1 MAGAT
6 KRPTKRPAKRPTK
19 RAAKRLVIVESPA
32 KARTLERYLGKRHY
46 SVQASLGHVRDLPK
60 RQLGVDV
67 EHDFAPK
74 YVIPKDKSKTV
85 TELARAA
92 REASGVYLATDP
104 DREGEAIAWHLLAAI
119 EKRRSAKSR
128 ATRAPLNVQR
138 IVFHEVTKSAV
149 QDAFRHARDIDDDL
163 VQAQQARRVMDRLIG
178 YKLSPLLGAKVRRG
192 LSAGRVQSPALRMV
206 VEREREIEQFVSEE
220 YWTIEALL
228 APASANGTQET
239 SFWAEV
245 IQHRGEKLS
254 IATEAHAQATVNALR
269 GMSFAVQEVRK
280 REQRRQPAAPF
291 TTSTLQQEA
300 GRRLRFAPRRTMR
313 VAQQLYEG
321 LDMGQEGPV
330 GLITYMRT
338 DSTNVAAEALAEA
351 RQVIGE
357 QFGQEF
363 VPDKPRRFRT
373 KAKAAQEAHEAI
385 RPTSAARLPEAV
397 RGHLTQD
404 QYRLYTL
411 IWKRFVA
418 SQMAAAVLDT
428 TRIDIRATPL
438 DSASTNGSAAPGQVY
453 PVPAAPQSGGST
465 RPDDYLLRARGS
477 IVRFPGFLRLYEE
490 SRDENGKAGKA
501 RATGTSGARSSTQA
515 KAAPAKQSI
524 LPPLAAG
531 DPLTLHD
538 LKPEQHFTQPPPRYT
553 EASLIRA
560 MEDVGI
566 GRPSTYAPTVSIIQ
580 ERGYVERRERRLHP
594 TDLGNVV
601 NDLLVEQFPDV
612 VDASF
617 TAKMEDDLDR
627 VAEGDTTWV
636 PVVREFWEPF
646 AKAVA
651 AAEAT
656 LEKVQIEDEPTDEVC
671 PECGK
676 PMVIKHGRY
685 GKFLACTGFPECRH
699 TQPLLTKLGVP
710 CPTCGK
716 DLVVRRSRRGRTF
729 YGCSGYPDCDFAS
742 WQRPVAAPCPQ
753 CGGLQTQSSRDK
765 LTCAACGHTHA
776 PSAAETEAQT
786 EVPVPA

>member
-6 KRPTKRPAKRPTK
+6 KRRTKRPAKRPAKRPTK
-19 RAAKRLVIVESPA
+19 RTAKRLVIVESPA

-60 RQLGVDV
+60 SDLGVDV
-67 EHDFAPK
+67 EQDFAPK
-74 YVIPKDKSKTV
+74 YVIPRDKSKTV
-85 TELARAA
+85 TELARVA
-92 REASGVYLATDP
+92 RQASGVYLATDP
-104 DREGEAIAWHLLAAI
+104 DREGEAIAWHLLEAINKRGGAKALAAGPV
-119 EKRRSAKSR
+119 EGH
-128 ATRAPLNVQR
+128 R
-138 IVFHEVTKSAV
+138 IVFHEVTKTAV
-149 QDAFRHARDIDDDL
+149 QEAIRRAGKIDDDL

-220 YWTIEALL
+220 YWTIDALL

-239 SFWAEV
+239 SFMARV
-245 IQHRGEKLS
+245 IEHRGEKLS
-254 IATEAHAQATVNALR
+254 IGTEAHAQAVVKALR
-269 GMSFAVQEVRK
+269 GMHFAVQDVRK
-280 REQRRQPAAPF
+280 RTVRRQPAAPF

-300 GRRLRFAPRRTMR
+300 GRRLGFAPRRTMR

-321 LDMGQEGPV
+321 LDMGREGRA

-338 DSTNVAAEALAEA
+338 DSTNVAAEALAEV
-351 RQVIGE
+351 RQVIGK
-357 QFGQEF
+357 QFGQKF

-385 RPTSAARLPEAV
+385 RPTLAARLPEAV
-397 RGHLTQD
+397 RTHLTRD

-418 SQMAAAVLDT
+418 SQMATALLDT
-428 TRIDIRATPL
+428 TRIDIRATPPIPV
-438 DSASTNGSAAPGQVY
+438 SANGSIADLQAGPPGG
-453 PVPAAPQSGGST
+453 ASGSGAEQ
-465 RPDDYLLRARGS
+465 DGYLLRASGS
-477 IVRFPGFLRLYEE
+477 VVRFPGFLRLYEE
-490 SRDENGKAGKA
+490 RRDENGKSPGKP
-501 RATGTSGARSSTQA
+501 GED
-515 KAAPAKQSI
+515 KAI

-538 LKPEQHFTQPPPRYT
+538 LKPEQHFTQPPPRYS

-560 MEDVGI
+560 MEEAGI

-594 TDLGNVV
+594 TDLGNLV

-612 VDASF
+612 VDTSF

-742 WQRPVAAPCPQ
+742 WQRPVPAPCPQ
-753 CGGLQTQSSRDK
+753 CGGLQTQSARDK
-765 LTCAACGHTHA
+765 LTCTVCGHTHA
-776 PSAAETEAQT
+776 PSAAELETETKVA
-786 EVPVPA
+786 VPA

>member
-1 MAGAT
+1 MAGTA
-6 KRPTKRPAKRPTK
+6 KRSTKRPAKRPTK

-74 YVIPKDKSKTV
+74 YVIPKDKSGTV
-85 TELARAA
+85 AELARAA
-92 REASGVYLATDP
+92 REASGIYLATDP

-119 EKRRSAKSR
+119 EKRRTAR
-128 ATRAPLNVQR
+128 ARSTKPLKVQR

-149 QDAFRHARDIDDDL
+149 QDAFQHARDIDDDL

-220 YWTIEALL
+220 YWTIDALL
-228 APASANGTQET
+228 APANSNGTSET
-239 SFWAEV
+239 AFWAEV
-245 IQHRGEKLS
+245 IQRRGDKLS
-254 IATEAHAQATVNALR
+254 ISTEAHAQATVNALR
-269 GMSFAVQEVRK
+269 GMSYAVQEVRK
-280 REQRRQPAAPF
+280 REVRRQPAAPF

-300 GRRLRFAPRRTMR
+300 GQRLRFAPRRTMR

-321 LDMGQEGPV
+321 LDVGQEGPV

-338 DSTNVAAEALAEA
+338 DSTNVAAEALTEA
-351 RQVIGE
+351 RQVIGKH
-357 QFGQEF
+357 FGKEF

-385 RPTSAARLPEAV
+385 RPTLAARRPEAV
-397 RGHLTQD
+397 RSHLTQD

-428 TRIDIRATPL
+428 TRIDIRAMPL
-438 DSASTNGSAAPGQVY
+438 DSASANDSTARGQLH
-453 PVPAAPQSGGST
+453 PLNTAPQNDGGAP
-465 RPDDYLLRARGS
+465 PDGYLLRARGS

-490 SRDENGKAGKA
+490 SQDENGKVGKA
-501 RATGTSGARSSTQA
+501 KATGTSGPRSSARS
-515 KAAPAKQSI
+515 KAAQTKQST
-524 LPPLAAG
+524 LPSLAAG

-560 MEDVGI
+560 MEEAGI

-612 VDASF
+612 VNASF

-627 VAEGDTTWV
+627 VSEGATTWV

-656 LEKVQIEDEPTDEVC
+656 LEKVRIEDEPTDEVC
-671 PECGK
+671 PECGQ

-685 GKFLACTGFPECRH
+685 GRFLACTGFPECRH
-699 TQPLLTKLGVP
+699 TRPLLTKLGVP
-710 CPTCGK
+710 CPQCSK

-729 YGCSGYPDCDFAS
+729 YGCSGYPDCDFTS

-765 LTCAACGHTHA
+765 LTCTACGHTHV
-776 PSAAETEAQT
+776 PVAAETEVA
-786 EVPVPA
+786 VPA

>member
-1 MAGAT
+1 MAGA
-6 KRPTKRPAKRPTK
+6 TKRPAKRPTK

-46 SVQASLGHVRDLPK
+46 SVRASLGHIRDLPK
-60 RQLGVDV
+60 SDLGVDV
-67 EHDFAPK
+67 EQDFAPK
-74 YVIPKDKSKTV
+74 YVIPRDKSKTV
-85 TELARAA
+85 TELAQAA
-92 REASGVYLATDP
+92 RQASGVYLATDP
-104 DREGEAIAWHLLAAI
+104 DREGEAIAWHLLEAINKRGGAKARAAGPI
-119 EKRRSAKSR
+119 EA
-128 ATRAPLNVQR
+128 QR

-149 QDAFRHARDIDDDL
+149 QDAFQQARGIDDDL

-254 IATEAHAQATVNALR
+254 IATEAQAQAAVNALR
-269 GMSFAVQEVRK
+269 GMSFAVQEVHK
-280 REQRRQPAAPF
+280 REQRRHPAAPF

-357 QFGQEF
+357 QFGKEF
-363 VPDKPRRFRT
+363 VPDRPRRFRT

-385 RPTSAARLPEAV
+385 RPTSAARLPESV
-397 RGHLTQD
+397 RAHLTQD

-411 IWKRFVA
+411 VWKRFVA
-418 SQMAAAVLDT
+418 SQMAAAILDT
-428 TRIDIRATPL
+428 TRIDIRAMSL
-438 DSASTNGSAAPGQVY
+438 DSASTNGSTTRGQLY
-453 PVPAAPQSGGST
+453 PVHATPQSDG
-465 RPDDYLLRARGS
+465 RAQPDDYLLRARGRV
-477 IVRFPGFLRLYEE
+477 VRFPGFLRLYEE
-490 SRDENGKAGKA
+490 SQDENGKPSGGKS
-501 RATGTSGARSSTQA
+501 TGAKSRRSSTTS
-515 KAAPAKQSI
+515 KAAQAKQSV
-524 LPPLAAG
+524 LPPLAAD
-531 DPLTLHD
+531 DPLTLHE
-538 LKPEQHFTQPPPRYT
+538 LKPEQHFTQPPPRYS

-560 MEDVGI
+560 MEDAGI

-594 TDLGNVV
+594 TDLGNIV

-627 VAEGDTTWV
+627 VAEGTTTWV
-636 PVVREFWEPF
+636 PVVREFWGPF

-651 AAEAT
+651 AAEET
-656 LEKVQIEDEPTDEVC
+656 VEKLRIEDEPTDEIC
-671 PECGK
+671 PECGQ

-685 GKFLACTGFPECRH
+685 GRFLACTGFPECRH
-699 TQPLLTKLGVP
+699 TRPLLTKLGVP
-710 CPTCGK
+710 CPKCGN

-729 YGCSGYPDCDFAS
+729 YGCSGYPDCDFVS

-753 CGGLQTQSSRDK
+753 CGGLQTQSARDK
-765 LTCAACGHTHA
+765 LTCAACGHTHV
-776 PSAAETEAQT
+776 PVAAEVEVA
-786 EVPVPA
+786 VPV

>member
-6 KRPTKRPAKRPTK
+6 KRSTKRPAKRPTK
-19 RAAKRLVIVESPA
+19 RTAKRLVIVESPA

-46 SVQASLGHVRDLPK
+46 SVRASLGHIRDLPK
-60 RQLGVDV
+60 SDLGVDV

-74 YVIPKDKSKTV
+74 YVIPRDKSKTV

-92 REASGVYLATDP
+92 RQASGVYLATDP

-119 EKRRSAKSR
+119 NKRGGAKAR
-128 ATRAPLNVQR
+128 AAGPVEAQR

-254 IATEAHAQATVNALR
+254 IATEAHAQATVKALR

-357 QFGQEF
+357 QFGKEF

-385 RPTSAARLPEAV
+385 RPTSAARRPEAI
-397 RGHLTQD
+397 RSHLSQD

-411 IWKRFVA
+411 IWKRFMA

-438 DSASTNGSAAPGQVY
+438 DSTSANGSAARGQVY
-453 PVPAAPQSGGST
+453 PVHAAPHSDDRA

-490 SRDENGKAGKA
+490 SRDENGKASAAK
-501 RATGTSGARSSTQA
+501 ATGAAGRRTSTRS
-515 KAAPAKQSI
+515 KAAQAKQSI

-538 LKPEQHFTQPPPRYT
+538 LKPEQHFTQPPPRYS

-560 MEDVGI
+560 MEDAGI

-594 TDLGNVV
+594 TDLGNIV

-617 TAKMEDDLDR
+617 TARMEDDLDR

-656 LEKVQIEDEPTDEVC
+656 LEKVQIEDEPTDEIC
-671 PECGK
+671 PECGQ

-685 GKFLACTGFPECRH
+685 GRFLACTGFPECRH
-699 TQPLLTKLGVP
+699 TRPLLTKLGVP
-710 CPTCGK
+710 CPKCGN

-729 YGCSGYPDCDFAS
+729 YGCSGYPDCDFVS

-765 LTCAACGHTHA
+765 LTCTACGHTHVPA
-776 PSAAETEAQT
+776 AAETEAKT
-786 EVPVPA
+786 EVAVPV

>member
-6 KRPTKRPAKRPTK
+6 KRPAKRPAKRM
-19 RAAKRLVIVESPA
+19 AKRLVIVESPA

-46 SVQASLGHVRDLPK
+46 SVQASLGHIRDLPK
-60 RQLGVDV
+60 SDLGVDV
-67 EHDFAPK
+67 EQDFAPK
-74 YVIPKDKSKTV
+74 YVIPRDKSKTV

-92 REASGVYLATDP
+92 RQASGVYLATDP

-119 EKRRSAKSR
+119 NSRGGAKAR
-128 ATRAPLNVQR
+128 AAGPVEAQR

-206 VEREREIEQFVSEE
+206 VEREREIKQFVSEE

-228 APASANGTQET
+228 SPANTNGTQET
-239 SFWAEV
+239 VFRAEV

-254 IATEAHAQATVNALR
+254 IATEAHAQATVKALR

-321 LDMGQEGPV
+321 LAVGKEGPV

-351 RQVIGE
+351 RQVIGK
-357 QFGQEF
+357 QYGQEF
-363 VPDKPRRFRT
+363 VPAKPRRFRT

-397 RGHLTQD
+397 RVHLTQD

-438 DSASTNGSAAPGQVY
+438 DSASTNGSAAPGQLS
-453 PVPAAPQSGGST
+453 PVHAAPQSDG
-465 RPDDYLLRARGS
+465 RAHPDNYLLRARGS

-490 SRDENGKAGKA
+490 SRDENGKSGKA
-501 RATGTSGARSSTQA
+501 RATGTSGARSSTRS

-560 MEDVGI
+560 MEEAGI

-594 TDLGNVV
+594 TDLGNIV

-612 VDASF
+612 VDTSF

-656 LEKVQIEDEPTDEVC
+656 LEKVRIEDEPTDEVC

-729 YGCSGYPDCDFAS
+729 YGCSGYPDCEFTS

-765 LTCAACGHTHA
+765 LTCTACGHTHA
-776 PSAAETEAQT
+776 PTVSEVETETKVA
-786 EVPVPA
+786 VPA

>member
-6 KRPTKRPAKRPTK
+6 KRPAKRPAKRM
-19 RAAKRLVIVESPA
+19 AKRLVIVESPA

-46 SVQASLGHVRDLPK
+46 SVQASLGHIRDLPK
-60 RQLGVDV
+60 SDLGVDV
-67 EHDFAPK
+67 EQDFAPK
-74 YVIPKDKSKTV
+74 YVIPRDKSKTV

-92 REASGVYLATDP
+92 RQASGVYLATDP

-119 EKRRSAKSR
+119 NSRGGAKAR
-128 ATRAPLNVQR
+128 AAGPVEAQR

-228 APASANGTQET
+228 APASTNGTQET
-239 SFWAEV
+239 VFRAEV

-300 GRRLRFAPRRTMR
+300 GRRLRFAPRRTMH

-321 LDMGQEGPV
+321 LAVGKEGPV

-357 QFGQEF
+357 QFGKEY

-385 RPTSAARLPEAV
+385 RPTSAARRPEAI
-397 RGHLTQD
+397 RSHLTQD

-411 IWKRFVA
+411 IWKRFMA

-438 DSASTNGSAAPGQVY
+438 DAASANGSAAPGQVY
-453 PVPAAPQSGGST
+453 PLQTAPQEDGGGRA

-490 SRDENGKAGKA
+490 SQDENGKASAAK
-501 RATGTSGARSSTQA
+501 ATGAAGRRTSTRS
-515 KAAPAKQSI
+515 KAAQAKQSI
-524 LPPLAAG
+524 LPPLAAS

-538 LKPEQHFTQPPPRYT
+538 LKPEQHFTQPPPRYS

-560 MEDVGI
+560 MEEAGI

-617 TAKMEDDLDR
+617 TARMEDDLDR

-656 LEKVQIEDEPTDEVC
+656 LEKVQIEDEPTDEIC
-671 PECGK
+671 PECGQ

-685 GKFLACTGFPECRH
+685 GRFLACTGFPECRH
-699 TQPLLTKLGVP
+699 TRPLLTKLGVP
-710 CPTCGK
+710 CPKCGN

-729 YGCSGYPDCDFAS
+729 YGCSGYPDCDFVS

-753 CGGLQTQSSRDK
+753 CGGLQTQSARDK
-765 LTCAACGHTHA
+765 LTCTVCGHTHVPA
-776 PSAAETEAQT
+776 AAETEAKT
-786 EVPVPA
+786 EVAVPV

>member
-1 MAGAT
+1 MA
-6 KRPTKRPAKRPTK
+6 K
-19 RAAKRLVIVESPA
+19 AAKRLVIVESPA
-32 KARTLERYLGKRHY
+32 KARTLQRYLGRRHY
-46 SVQASLGHVRDLPK
+46 SVLASLGHVRDLPK

-67 EHDFAPK
+67 EQDFAPK

-92 REASGVYLATDP
+92 RQASGVYLATDP

-119 EKRRSAKSR
+119 EKRRSAKAR
-128 ATRAPLNVQR
+128 AAKPIEVHR
-138 IVFHEVTKSAV
+138 IVFHEVTKTAV
-149 QDAFRHARDIDDDL
+149 QEAFQHARDIDDDL

-220 YWTIEALL
+220 YWTIDALL
-228 APASANGTQET
+228 APTSANGTQET
-239 SFWAEV
+239 AFSARV
-245 IQHRGEKLS
+245 IRHRGEKLS
-254 IATEAHAQATVNALR
+254 IATEEHAQAVVKDLR
-269 GMSFAVQEVRK
+269 GMSFAVQDVRK
-280 REQRRQPAAPF
+280 RAVRRQPAAPF

-300 GRRLRFAPRRTMR
+300 GRRLGFAPRRTMR

-321 LDMGQEGPV
+321 LDVGQEGPV

-357 QFGQEF
+357 RFGKAF

-385 RPTSAARLPEAV
+385 RPTLAARIPEAV
-397 RGHLTQD
+397 RAHLTRD

-418 SQMAAAVLDT
+418 SQMAAAILDT
-428 TRIDIRATPL
+428 TRIDIRAAPP
-438 DSASTNGSAAPGQVY
+438 DSVVSTNGSIADLHALPKREGRG
-453 PVPAAPQSGGST
+453 AGSEQ
-465 RPDDYLLRARGS
+465 DGYLLRASGS
-477 IVRFPGFLRLYEE
+477 VVRFPGFLRLYEE
-490 SRDENGKAGKA
+490 SQDENGKPDKDKA
-501 RATGTSGARSSTQA
+501 TLPALAVGA
-515 KAAPAKQSI
+515 
-524 LPPLAAG
+524 
-531 DPLTLHD
+531 PLTLRD
-538 LKPEQHFTQPPPRYT
+538 LNPEQHFTQPPPRYT

-560 MEDVGI
+560 MEEAGI

-612 VDASF
+612 VNASF

-627 VAEGDTTWV
+627 VAEGATTWV

-646 AKAVA
+646 AKAVEE
-651 AAEAT
+651 AEAT
-656 LEKVQIEDEPTDEVC
+656 LEKVRIEDEPTDEVC
-671 PECGK
+671 PECGQ

-742 WQRPVAAPCPQ
+742 WQRPVPAPCPQ

-765 LTCAACGHTHA
+765 LTCTACGHTHV
-776 PSAAETEAQT
+776 PVAAETEVA
-786 EVPVPA
+786 VPV

>member
-6 KRPTKRPAKRPTK
+6 KRSTKRPAKRSTK
-19 RAAKRLVIVESPA
+19 RTAKRLVIVESPA

-46 SVQASLGHVRDLPK
+46 SVQASLGHIRDLPK
-60 RQLGVDV
+60 SDLGVDV

-74 YVIPKDKSKTV
+74 YVIPRDKSKTV

-92 REASGVYLATDP
+92 REATGVYLATDP
-104 DREGEAIAWHLLAAI
+104 DREGEAIAWHLLEAINKRGGAKARAAGPV
-119 EKRRSAKSR
+119 EAH
-128 ATRAPLNVQR
+128 R

-149 QDAFRHARDIDDDL
+149 QEAFQHAREIDDDL

-228 APASANGTQET
+228 APASSNGTSDT
-239 SFWAEV
+239 AFWAEV

-254 IATEAHAQATVNALR
+254 IATEDHAQATVKALR

-280 REQRRQPAAPF
+280 RERRRQPAAPF

-321 LDMGQEGPV
+321 LVVGKEGPV

-357 QFGQEF
+357 QFGKEF

-385 RPTSAARLPEAV
+385 RPTSAARRPEAV
-397 RGHLTQD
+397 RTHLTQD

-418 SQMAAAVLDT
+418 SQMAAAILDT

-438 DSASTNGSAAPGQVY
+438 EPASANGSAAGGRLY
-453 PVPAAPQSGGST
+453 PVQAAPQSDGRD

-490 SRDENGKAGKA
+490 GRDENGKASAAQTTGA
-501 RATGTSGARSSTQA
+501 AGRRNATRS
-515 KAAPAKQSI
+515 KAAPAKQPI

-538 LKPEQHFTQPPPRYT
+538 LKPEQHFTQPPPRYS

-560 MEDVGI
+560 MEDAGI
-566 GRPSTYAPTVSIIQ
+566 GRPSTYAPTVSTIQ

-594 TDLGNVV
+594 TDLGNIV

-617 TAKMEDDLDR
+617 TAQMEDDLDR
-627 VAEGDTTWV
+627 VAEGNTTWV

-676 PMVIKHGRY
+676 PMVIKHGRF

-729 YGCSGYPDCDFAS
+729 YGCSGYPDCDFVS

-753 CGGLQTQSSRDK
+753 CGGLQTQSARDK
-765 LTCAACGHTHA
+765 LTCTVCGHTHA
-776 PSAAETEAQT
+776 PTAAEAETETRVA
-786 EVPVPA
+786 VPA